1 MIPVKKLLLLVTCCL
16 TLVVALAQSGQDSL
30 SRQRRDSI
38 KREQRRDSL
47 RKTLQPRPD
56 STPRSDS
63 IVKKPAADSTG
74 RRPAD
79 SAAVLVVPDSA
90 IVVPT
95 VPADSSRTVIRAPN
109 TPPRTTV
116 TPPAAVIVTLPP
128 PENTLEG
135 VQKALRLHPYYN
147 FYGKGVLVTAQLKKA
162 GNDELMFYFLAALLA
177 YFGLFRVIFTKYF
190 DNLRTLFF
198 RVTMRQQQIR
208 DQLLQSPLPSLFLNI
223 LFVIS
228 GGLFLSIAA
237 YHYNIVPG
245 LNRWLLLLYC
255 CILLAAIYVGKF
267 ITLKMIGWMF
277 NIRMAADTYIFIV
290 FLVNKM
296 LGIYLLPALMLMA
309 FAEPEVVSVLLTIC
323 FILLIILFIY
333 RFIIAYRPIRNEIKI
348 TRFHFFMYLCAFEI
362 APLLLIYKVLLM
374 FVERSY

>member
-1 MIPVKKLLLLVTCCL
+1 MIPVKKLVLLVTCCL
-16 TLVVALAQSGQDSL
+16 TLVVALAQNGQDSL
-30 SRQRRDSI
+30 SRLRRDSI

-56 STPRSDS
+56 ST
-63 IVKKPAADSTG
+63 VKKPGADTAEH
-74 RRPAD
+74 RTD
-79 SAAVLVVPDSA
+79 SAVALVVPDSA
-90 IVVPT
+90 IVVPS
-95 VPADSSRTVIRAPN
+95 VPADSSRVVIRAPN
-109 TPPRTTV
+109 TPPKPSV
-116 TPPAAVIVTLPP
+116 TPPAAVLLTLPP
-128 PENTLEG
+128 PENSVAG
-135 VQKALRLHPYYN
+135 FQKALRQHPYYN

-177 YFGLFRVIFTKYF
+177 YFGLFRVIFTRYF

-228 GGLFLSIAA
+228 GALFMSIAV

-245 LNRWLLLLYC
+245 MNRWLLLLYC
-255 CILLAAIYVGKF
+255 AILLAAIYVGKF
-267 ITLKMIGWMF
+267 IILKLIGWMF

-333 RFIIAYRPIRNEIKI
+333 RFIIAFRPIRNEIKI
-348 TRFHFFMYLCAFEI
+348 TRFQFFLYICAFEI